1 MQGKGPK
8 NAQTQLRDSTIAM
21 TLRTYVQPISE
32 DVKTAL
38 ESLDTD
44 LQNILHDFSRGSEG
58 VVI

>member
-21 TLRTYVQPISE
+21 TLRTYVQPI

-44 LQNILHDFSRGSEG
+44 LQSILHDFSRGSEG
-58 VVI
+58 VFQ